1 MQAST
6 RLIQSFPVDE
16 LTGALAVPIYQTCTF
31 VQESPGVNK
40 GFDYSRTA
48 NPTRSAL
55 EQLLAGLEHGHS
67 AYAFA
72 SGMAAIDAVLKLL
85 STGDQVV
92 AIDDIYGGAFRL
104 FEHVY
109 RRFGID
115 IVYCNTANLAEVEAA
130 ITDRTKLVWLET
142 PSNPTLKISDI
153 AGLAELAHAAGAW
166 LCVDNT
172 FASPVLQQPILLGA
186 DLVVHSATKYLGGHS
201 DLIAG
206 AVVAATEELGAQIQF
221 IQNASGAILGP
232 FDSFLV
238 IRGLETLHLRI
249 AQHCSAAL
257 KVARFLQTRPE
268 ISAVYYPGLESHP
281 NHALAKQQ
289 QPDGFGGIIA
299 FVLNEDTVEAAT
311 QLATSLQYFKLAVSL
326 GGGKSLVCH
335 SASMTHTAI
344 PAETRRAAGFADSLL
359 RLSIGLEAAEDLIA
373 DLARALDSL
382 RVAKEES
389 VVLESEAVL
398 A

>member
-16 LTGALAVPIYQTCTF
+16 LTGALSVPIYQTCTF
-31 VQESPGVNK
+31 VQESPGVHK

-85 STGDQVV
+85 STGDQIV

-115 IVYCNTANLAEVEAA
+115 IVYCDTADLAQVAEA
-130 ITDRTKLVWLET
+130 ITGRTKLVWLET

-153 AGLAELAHAAGAW
+153 AALAELAHAAGAW

-186 DLVVHSATKYLGGHS
+186 DIVVHSATKYLGGHS

-206 AVVAATEELGAQIQF
+206 AVVAATPELGAQIQF

-257 KVARFLQTRPE
+257 QVARFLQTRPE

-281 NHALAKQQ
+281 NHAIARKQ

-299 FVLNEDTVEAAT
+299 LVLNDDTVEAAT
-311 QLATSLQYFKLAVSL
+311 QLATSLHYFKLAVSL

-344 PAETRRAAGFADSLL
+344 PAAQRRAAGFADSLL
-359 RLSIGLEAAEDLIA
+359 RLSIGLEAADDLIA
-373 DLARALDSL
+373 DLTQALDGLSE
-382 RVAKEES
+382 RAEAPA
-389 VVLESEAVL
+389 VLETEAVL

>member
-1 MQAST
+1 
-6 RLIQSFPVDE
+6 
-16 LTGALAVPIYQTCTF
+16 
-31 VQESPGVNK
+31 
-40 GFDYSRTA
+40 
-48 NPTRSAL
+48 
-55 EQLLAGLEHGHS
+55 
-67 AYAFA
+67 
-72 SGMAAIDAVLKLL
+72 
-85 STGDQVV
+85 
-92 AIDDIYGGAFRL
+92 
-104 FEHVY
+104 
-109 RRFGID
+109 
-115 IVYCNTANLAEVEAA
+115 
-130 ITDRTKLVWLET
+130 LET

-206 AVVAATEELGAQIQF
+206 AVVAATEELGKQIQF

-257 KVARFLQTRPE
+257 KVAQFLQTRPE

-359 RLSIGLEAAEDLIA
+359 RLSIGLEAADDLII

-382 RVAKEES
+382 SAPVAVPEA
-389 VVLESEAVL
+389 LESEAVL

>member
-16 LTGALAVPIYQTCTF
+16 LTGALSVPIYQTCTF
-31 VQESPGVNK
+31 VQESPGVHK

-55 EQLLAGLEHGHS
+55 EVLLAGLEHGHS

-115 IVYCNTANLAEVEAA
+115 IVYCNTADLAQVAAA

-153 AGLAELAHAAGAW
+153 AGLAALAHAAGAW

-206 AVVAATEELGAQIQF
+206 AVVAATEELGQQIQF

-249 AQHCSAAL
+249 IQHCSAAL

-268 ISAVYYPGLESHP
+268 IRAVYYPGLESHP
-281 NHALAKQQ
+281 NHALAKRQ
-289 QPDGFGGIIA
+289 QPEGFGGIIA
-299 FVLNEDTVEAAT
+299 LVLHDDTVEAAT
-311 QLATSLQYFKLAVSL
+311 RLATRLQYFKLAVSL

-335 SASMTHTAI
+335 SASMTHTAV
-344 PAETRRAAGFADSLL
+344 PAEQRRAAGFADSLL
-359 RLSIGLEAAEDLIA
+359 RLSIGLEAAEDLII

-382 RVAKEES
+382 SAAAEVAAVPEA
-389 VVLESEAVL
+389 EAVL